1 MMMMVVVGAVAF
13 MAWQMNK
20 NGSLD
25 LSSLGLGKKAP
36 DPTEEAVF
44 EGDKEGNP
52 PVLREPV
59 SSKTKQQLMS
69 GITIPTLEIA
79 PQIVEAMDFY
89 AERVSEEIR
98 THAKE
103 NLSARDSLEMKGV
116 TLLHHKIE
124 LLDIAFLNG
133 QGSTEDVQ
141 GITSTVL
148 TPPALKVFSGV
159 ILKVV
164 RRMGIRLK
172 ENSQRLFELYE
183 QAAETLDFDSIQGD
197 FPSGME
203 YGQRG
208 FYGRRAYEGRVDYL
222 TNEQMRAQLPP
233 RPMNPNSPTYMRPT
247 NRRSMNAKIRAMPF
261 AARYLKF
268 QAI

>member
-1 MMMMVVVGAVAF
+1 MMMFLVVGGVAF
-13 MAWQMNK
+13 LAWQMHK

-25 LSSLGLGKKAP
+25 LGSLGLGKKTETAG
-36 DPTEEAVF
+36 EEAVF

-52 PVLREPV
+52 PTLNEPV

-103 NLSARDSLEMKGV
+103 NLGARDSLEIKGV

-183 QAAETLDFDSIQGD
+183 QAAESLDFESIQGD

-208 FYGRRAYEGRVDYL
+208 FYGRRAYPGRVDYI
-222 TNEQMRAQLPP
+222 TNQQMRAQLPI
-233 RPMNPNSPTYMRPT
+233 NPNAPGYMRPT
-247 NRRSMNAKIRAMPF
+247 TRRSMNTRIRGMPF
-261 AARYLKF
+261 ASRFNRF
-268 QAI
+268 QAM